1 MKESHYIIESMLW
14 YFRKANRGLH
24 EILNMNIPA
33 DGDNLRF
40 YYGVYIE
47 AIFSAID
54 LMRERNYTS
63 HKNIDDLLRPKSYQY
78 FRELRNSIVHRGYDL
93 AREGTV
99 LNDQVY
105 LRTPTDV
112 YDKYG
117 NFVSPPE
124 ETLLIHFLLIVD
136 GKIRDFIFDA
146 TIRFL
151 SDELTEDEKNENFE
165 HLKETILNYPHMED
179 IYKKLFFD
187 NIQTIKDAI
196 NNHQQSDQTKILN
209 YEKVIKFNGFFK

>member
-63 HKNIDDLLRPKSYQY
+63 HKKIDDLLKPKLYKY

-112 YDKYG
+112 HDKYG

-124 ETLLIHFLLIVD
+124 EALLIHFLLIVD
-136 GKIRDFIFDA
+136 GKIRDFIFDN
-146 TIRFL
+146 TIKFL
-151 SDELTEDEKNENFE
+151 SDELTKDEKNENLE
-165 HLKETILNYPHMED
+165 NLKETILNYPHMED
-179 IYKKLFFD
+179 IHKKLFFD

-196 NNHQQSDQTKILN
+196 NNDQKSDQTKILN